1 MSLKRSDDTSSA
13 KTSTLLC
20 VTKLL
25 LQNLSLRNFYH
36 TDSLVANNITIGI
49 FISKLDIHWEHSQM
63 L

>member
-1 MSLKRSDDTSSA
+1 MSSA
-13 KTSTLLC
+13 KTSTLSC

-49 FISKLDIHWEHSQM
+49 FISKLDIHRELPPM

>member
-1 MSLKRSDDTSSA
+1 MTHVIS
-13 KTSTLLC
+13 KTSTLSC

-49 FISKLDIHWEHSQM
+49 FISKLDVHWELPPM
-63 L
+63 LCSSVA